1 LRIWDELN
9 AKIPGQIDKFQPS
22 GSLVEAACTAAGS
35 KVKLVIKQLVI
46 VLTSCIFLGNWAI
59 AEEPDRPPEDID
71 LHGSD
76 CISIRLIRDYTPLS
90 RDSLLIHA
98 SGKRSYFVRLLTPTF
113 GMKSSFQLATKSRDD
128 RLCPY
133 GGDSIIV
140 DRMPGGEARIQSI
153 SRVTPEQVE
162 QLLIRYGK
170 KEPGDTEDPAPPEI
184 SGAEVEELG

>member
-1 LRIWDELN
+1 
-9 AKIPGQIDKFQPS
+9 
-22 GSLVEAACTAAGS
+22 
-35 KVKLVIKQLVI
+35 VKLFIKQQLI
-46 VLTSCIFLGNWAI
+46 VAISCIFLGNFTV
-59 AEEPDRPPEDID
+59 AEERESPPEDID

-98 SGKRSYFVRLLTPTF
+98 SGKRSYFVRLFPTTF
-113 GMKSSFQLATKSRDD
+113 GLKSSFQLATKSRDD

-140 DRMPGGEARIQSI
+140 DRMPGGEARIRSI

-162 QLLIRYGK
+162 DLLIRYGK

>member
-1 LRIWDELN
+1 MFAQERE
-9 AKIPGQIDKFQPS
+9 
-22 GSLVEAACTAAGS
+22 
-35 KVKLVIKQLVI
+35 
-46 VLTSCIFLGNWAI
+46 TS
-59 AEEPDRPPEDID
+59 PTDIN

-98 SGKRSYFVRLLTPTF
+98 SGKRSYFVRLFAPSF
-113 GMKSSFQLATKSRDD
+113 GLNSSFQLATKSRDD

-153 SRVTPEQVE
+153 SRVTPAQVE

-170 KEPGDTEDPAPPEI
+170 KEPGDTENPAQPEI